1 MRFCR
6 GIRRFAT
13 GCRLEREMPV
23 RAVTGAGISLRHLPR
38 YLRERYLPLCEVAVT
53 GSRNAHA
60 FRYGQVTR

>member
-1 MRFCR
+1 MHFRT

-13 GCRLEREMPV
+13 GCRLESEMPV
-23 RAVTGAGISLRHLPR
+23 RAVTGAGISPRQLLR